1 MGGAGRICC
10 CRAVDWSACS
20 STETNRIRHR
30 FPLTDEM
37 AQALLGGSLC
47 LVKTEATA
55 ADRVPLYRGL
65 EGWQEWGKPV

>member
-1 MGGAGRICC
+1 MGGRRADLLLPGGRL
-10 CRAVDWSACS
+10 VGLFLYGD
-20 STETNRIRHR
+20 EPDPPP

-37 AQALLGGSLC
+37 AQALLGGSLS

-65 EGWQEWGKPV
+65 EGWQEWEKPV